1 MVLTPL
7 EEANVVRTLIIADMR
22 IMGCRATQRACTR
35 PDELP
40 IVIVDVWSGIRV
52 PVWCKEDVAWGNQ
65 FRSEDVEVDNGSV
78 KIRSLVMTSDGDYN
92 VSYSCELTDRNID
105 VGEVLLSRPASAGP
119 RRRKR
124 AAQKLDRC

>member
-7 EEANVVRTLIIADMR
+7 EEANVVRALIVADMR
-22 IMGCRATQRACTR
+22 IVGCRATQRACTR
-35 PDELP
+35 PDELS

-65 FRSEDVEVDNGSV
+65 FGSEDVEVDNGSV